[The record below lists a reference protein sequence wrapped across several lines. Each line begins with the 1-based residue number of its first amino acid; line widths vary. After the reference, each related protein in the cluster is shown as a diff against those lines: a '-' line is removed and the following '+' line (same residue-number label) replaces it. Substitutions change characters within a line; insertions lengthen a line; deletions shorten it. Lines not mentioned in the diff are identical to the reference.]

1 MNRQNLKG
9 NWPMMIG
16 AIGSF
21 LYFGVGHFVQLPDF
35 LKGFLLGISVAGYVV
50 GLLVMKYG
58 FSHIRSWKKQLLHR
72 GR

>member
-16 AIGSF
+16 AVGSV
-21 LYFGVGHFVQLPDF
+21 LYFGVDHFVQLPDF
-35 LKGFLLGISVAGYVV
+35 LKGLLLGISAAGYVV

-58 FSHIRSWKKQLLHR
+58 FSHIRSWKKQLLHKER
-72 GR
+72 